1 MHATRYREVDLP
13 RCRHIG
19 ICLYTRGV
27 ALKPLIVLTCSRM
40 VGGGL
45 RATED
50 VMVYDTVDLINN
62 GDLYS

>member
-1 MHATRYREVDLP
+1 MHATRYRGVDLP
-13 RCRHIG
+13 RCRPIG

-45 RATED
+45 RAT
-50 VMVYDTVDLINN
+50 VDL
-62 GDLYS
+62 GGKC